1 MATVE
6 FPGDFTWGV
15 ATASYQI
22 EGAAREDGRGE
33 SIWDRFSHTPG
44 TVLDGSTGDV
54 ACDHY
59 HRRHEDIAAMQ
70 ALNLKAYR
78 FSVAWPRVLPEGVGT
93 VNPAGLD
100 FYDRLVDGLLSAG
113 ITPFVTLFH
122 WDLPQ
127 SLYDRGGFAV
137 RESAEWFA
145 EYTERVVSRLADRV
159 KHWITLNEPFVVYAL
174 GYFLGEHAP
183 GERNFRRAVKVA
195 HNLLRAHGR
204 GVQVIRGLDPTA
216 TVGITNAL
224 SPVHPARPGR
234 DDRAQ
239 RRAEGFTQ
247 RLFMDPIFKGEYP
260 AAVGRLLRM
269 VNRDIRHDDFEVIA
283 QPIDFVGV
291 NNYSRM
297 IVEGTLNP
305 VPGFRPVDPTYP
317 EARFTHMGWEIYPD
331 GLYEVLTWIRDE
343 YGNVPVYITEN
354 GAAFPDELQEHNGRP
369 TVDDPERQRF
379 LQEYLHAVAR
389 AIGEGCDVRGYF
401 VWTLMDNFEWSF
413 GYSRRFGLY
422 YTDYP
427 TQRRILKS
435 SGAWYG
441 EVARTGSFRA

>member
-22 EGAAREDGRGE
+22 EGAARQDGRGE

-44 TVLDGSTGDV
+44 TILDAGTGDV

-59 HRRHEDIAAMQ
+59 HRWREDIVAMRT
-70 ALNLKAYR
+70 LNLNSYR
-78 FSVAWPRVLPEGVGT
+78 FSVAWPRVLPEGVGA
-93 VNPAGLD
+93 VNGAGLD
-100 FYDRLVDGLLSAG
+100 FYERLVDGLLGAG

-127 SLYDRGGFAV
+127 VLQDRGGFVV
-137 RESAEWFA
+137 RDSAEWFA
-145 EYTERVVSRLADRV
+145 EYTERVVSRLGDRV
-159 KHWITLNEPFVVYAL
+159 KHWITLNEPFVFYAL

-183 GERNFRRAVKVA
+183 GERNFRRAVRVA

-204 GVQVIRGLDPTA
+204 AVQVVRGLDPTA

-234 DDRAQ
+234 DDRAR

-260 AAVGRLLRM
+260 AAVGRLLRT
-269 VNRDIRHDDFEVIA
+269 VNRDIRPDDFTLIA

-297 IVEGTLNP
+297 IVERTLNP

-317 EARFTHMGWEIYPD
+317 EARFTDMGWEVYPK

-343 YGNVPVYITEN
+343 YRNIPVYITEN
-354 GAAFPDELQEHNGRP
+354 GAAFPDELREVDGRA
-369 TVDDPERQRF
+369 TVDDPERTRF
-379 LQEYLHAVAR
+379 LQEYLQAVAR
-389 AIGEGCDVRGYF
+389 AMADGCDVRGYF
-401 VWTLMDNFEWSF
+401 VWTLMDNFEWAY
-413 GYSRRFGLY
+413 GYSKRFGLY
-422 YTDYP
+422 YTDYS

-435 SGAWYG
+435 SGAWYADL
-441 EVARTGSFRA
+441 ARTGSFTL